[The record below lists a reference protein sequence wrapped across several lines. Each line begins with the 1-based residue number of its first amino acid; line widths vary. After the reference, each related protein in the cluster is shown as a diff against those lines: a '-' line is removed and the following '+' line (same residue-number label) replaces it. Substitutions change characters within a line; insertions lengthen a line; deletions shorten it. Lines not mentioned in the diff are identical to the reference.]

1 MGKGRIFYYKDPD
14 LLVCECSACENVRMD
29 YQNIPKS
36 RQELTCRERI
46 VNFLRKII
54 FR

>member
-1 MGKGRIFYYKDPD
+1 MNKGNSDSD
-14 LLVCECSACENVRMD
+14 LLQCDCSACENIRMD
-29 YQNIPKS
+29 YENIPKP
-36 RQELTCRERI
+36 RQELSCRERI